1 MNVFWLY
8 CEAVA
13 DVVAIVAVVV
23 AVANVVAIVAV
34 VYIAHGTYVIDFIAV
49 TYEYYSW
56 YSQLQL

>member
-8 CEAVA
+8 SEAVA
-13 DVVAIVAVVV
+13 DVVAIVAVV

>member
-8 CEAVA
+8 NEAVA
-13 DVVAIVAVVV
+13 DVVAIVAVV